1 MFKYVIFISIN
12 RNIVECKDMRK
23 SGLLGYPVSINRN
36 IVECKD
42 AYSGVNWCG
51 CLPRINRNIVE
62 CKDTLIITPLKT
74 YDPY

>member
-1 MFKYVIFISIN
+1 MSITN
-12 RNIVECKDMRK
+12 V
-23 SGLLGYPVSINRN
+23 GINRN

-62 CKDTLIITPLKT
+62 CKVI
-74 YDPY
+74 YRS

>member
-1 MFKYVIFISIN
+1 MEQKSLSGIN
-12 RNIVECKDMRK
+12 RNIVECKVNSILHHLKRNH
-23 SGLLGYPVSINRN
+23 GINRN